1 MTLYTRSEL
10 VCLANGS
17 MEVAVNEDVH
27 AHVRELATLALEA
40 LELRALVPSD
50 DVLAR
55 IDYRTD
61 AETDEWLDR
70 VRAYREGR

>member
-1 MTLYTRSEL
+1 MTIPVTKEHIE
-10 VCLANGS
+10 A
-17 MEVAVNEDVH
+17 
-27 AHVRELATLALEA
+27 VREFNKRHGSYGLVTICDLALEA
-40 LELRALVPSD
+40 LQLRALVPSD